1 MCIIPCP
8 VKASGSKKRGENT
21 SARSATFRKMYAKQ
35 QTKVA
40 GGGGGAVGGGGV
52 GVGGRQSIKAEYQ
65 AGGKA
70 ASGGV
75 AGAERRAS
83 TVYARKASVVSNSSD
98 VSNDDYE
105 EVKPDL
111 HVSSHLLDHGYGC
124 GVVGGTFTTVPVIS
138 IPPAHPKQSQHAAA
152 TEQQQQQ
159 QQRGHHQHTSS
170 NVSSRN
176 NHSNGR
182 SSHHHS
188 STPTST
194 TMPSSSST
202 TTSRSGGKQQQQ
214 QQQEQ
219 QQNATQQQQNH
230 HGSGKH
236 NAADPPIT
244 NFFRVSETAFPLC
257 ESEQNR
263 REGCVFVQVVVKSND
278 NL

>member
-8 VKASGSKKRGENT
+8 VKASGSKKHGENT
-21 SARSATFRKMYAKQ
+21 SARSAPFRKMYAKQ

-159 QQRGHHQHTSS
+159 QRGHQHTSS

-244 NFFRVSETAFPLC
+244 NFFRVSETTF
-257 ESEQNR
+257 QKR

-278 NL
+278 TL